1 MILNQKIK
9 SIQMKKV
16 ISGLLIALTATTL
29 YSCGGAANNK
39 KVTIGY
45 VNWAEGVAMTQ
56 LSKVLLEK
64 EGYTVELK
72 NADVAPIFAAVAGG
86 DADVFMDA
94 WMPVTHKEYMDKFG
108 AKLEVL
114 GTNYANA
121 RIGLVVPDYVKV
133 NSIEE
138 LNANAALFEGKITG
152 IDAGAGIMNKAEA
165 AIKDYKLKFELQSA
179 SEAAMLA
186 ILKKS
191 IDAKKPVVI
200 TGWSPHYIF
209 STYKL
214 KFLADPKGVF
224 GKVETLQTVANKDF
238 VKSNPQ
244 VTSFFRNFQLDDTQL
259 GSLMAA
265 LTGTDDDKAAIE
277 KWLAANTE
285 FAVRMSSF
293 LKTESVK

>member
-1 MILNQKIK
+1 
-9 SIQMKKV
+9 MKKV
-16 ISGLLIALTATTL
+16 ISGLLIALTISMI
-29 YSCGGAANNK
+29 YSCGGAGNDK
-39 KVTIGY
+39 KVTIAY

-56 LSKVLLEK
+56 LSKVMLEK
-64 EGYTVELK
+64 EGYTVDLK
-72 NADVAPIFAAVAGG
+72 NADVAPVFAAVAGG
-86 DADVFMDA
+86 DADIFMDT

-114 GTNYANA
+114 GTNYTNA
-121 RIGLVVPDYVKV
+121 RIGFVVPDYVKI

-138 LNANAALFEGKITG
+138 LNANASLFDGKIIG

-165 AIKDYKLKFELQSA
+165 AIKDYKLKLELQSA

-191 IDAKKPVVI
+191 IDAGKPVVI

-214 KFLADPKGVF
+214 KFLSDPKHVF
-224 GKVETLQTVANKDF
+224 GDVETLQTVANKNF
-238 VKSNPQ
+238 VKLNPQ
-244 VTSFFRNFQLDDTQL
+244 VSSFFRNFQLNDAQL

-265 LTGTDDDKAAIE
+265 LKGEDDEKAAVE
-277 KWLAANTE
+277 KWLSQNNE
-285 FAVRMSSF
+285 FNVRMSSF
-293 LKTESVK
+293 LKTDSVK

>member
-1 MILNQKIK
+1 
-9 SIQMKKV
+9 MKKV
-16 ISGLLIALTATTL
+16 ISGLLIALTSVTL
-29 YSCGGAANNK
+29 FSCSGGADSHK
-39 KVTIGY
+39 KVTIAY

-72 NADVAPIFAAVAGG
+72 NADVAPVFAAVAGG
-86 DADVFMDA
+86 DADIFMDA

-108 AKLEVL
+108 SKLDVL

-133 NSIEE
+133 NSIDE
-138 LNANAALFEGKITG
+138 LNANTSLFEGKIIG
-152 IDAGAGIMNKAEA
+152 IDAGAGIMNKAEL
-165 AIKDYKLKFELQSA
+165 AIKDYKLKYELQSA

-200 TGWSPHYIF
+200 TGWAPHYIF

-214 KFLADPKGVF
+214 KFLNDPKGVF
-224 GKVETLQTVANKDF
+224 GKVETLQTVANKEF
-238 VKSNPQ
+238 VKLNPQ
-244 VTSFFRNFQLDDTQL
+244 VSSFFRNFQLDDDQL

-265 LTGTDDDKAAIE
+265 LKGADDEKVAID
-277 KWLAANTE
+277 KWLTAHNE
-285 FAVRMSSF
+285 FSVRMGSF
-293 LKTESVK
+293 LKSDSIK

>member
-1 MILNQKIK
+1 
-9 SIQMKKV
+9 MKKV
-16 ISGLLIALTATTL
+16 ISGLLIALTATMM
-29 YSCGGAANNK
+29 YSCNGGANDNK
-39 KVTIGY
+39 KVTVAY

-56 LSKVLLEK
+56 LSKVLLQN

-72 NADVAPIFAAVAGG
+72 NADVAPVFAAVAGG
-86 DADVFMDA
+86 DADIFMDA

-108 AKLEVL
+108 ARLEVL
-114 GTNYANA
+114 GTNYTNA
-121 RIGLVVPDYVKV
+121 RIGLVVPDYVKI
-133 NSIEE
+133 NSIDE
-138 LNANAALFEGKITG
+138 LNANVSLFEGKIIG

-165 AIKDYKLKFELQSA
+165 AIKDYKLKYELQSA

-214 KFLADPKGVF
+214 KFLSDPKGIF

-238 VKSNPQ
+238 VKLNPQ
-244 VTSFFRNFQLDDTQL
+244 VSLFFRNFQLDDDQL

-265 LTGTDDDKAAIE
+265 LKGADDEKVAID
-277 KWLAANTE
+277 KWLADHNE
-285 FAVRMSSF
+285 FAVRMRSF
-293 LKTESVK
+293 LKSDSVK